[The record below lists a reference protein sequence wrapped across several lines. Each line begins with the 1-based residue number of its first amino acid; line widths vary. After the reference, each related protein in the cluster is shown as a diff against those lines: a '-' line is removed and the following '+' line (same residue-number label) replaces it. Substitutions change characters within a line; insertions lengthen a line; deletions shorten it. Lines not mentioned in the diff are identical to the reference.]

1 MTKPLKKYM
10 KMIFITL
17 KSWVR
22 ERFKFTLLF
31 FDEQFEIFAEL
42 ARRSS
47 MKCSKTTSSLRY
59 ENPICWSADMN
70 KVLKKFRC
78 YKGNQ
83 FLDRSINLLLHM
95 QNCSENTKHKY
106 PTGAYQLSETIFERS
121 HLETQI

>member
-78 YKGNQ
+78 YKGSFWIDPSTYCYTCKIVRKTRNTNIQ
-83 FLDRSINLLLHM
+83 QEPISYQKLFLNVH
-95 QNCSENTKHKY
+95 T
-106 PTGAYQLSETIFERS
+106 
-121 HLETQI
+121 